1 MEVSELKMRS
11 GKLKSKELMFTRI
24 QGQTK
29 DLSRFLY
36 LQEQSKEVFWPNKVK
51 RFFFQKHSIPR
62 VEETLE
68 RGG

>member
-36 LQEQSKEVFWPNKVK
+36 LQEQSKEVFWLNKVK
-51 RFFFQKHSIPR
+51 RLFFQKHSIPR